1 MGGEDCDCEFAA
13 ILCIYMGGAAA
24 NLRKEEIAELMRST
38 QFSQKE
44 LKRVYR
50 RFLRLDQGAKGY
62 VSVDD
67 LQTLQELAN
76 HPLGD
81 RIARMLAPGVQDH
94 IDFRL
99 FAQMISYFS
108 SKGDPENRL
117 RFFFQI
123 YDIDQDGFVNDS
135 ELFVILKMVVKGVL
149 SDDQVQQIVEKVI
162 EEADRDK
169 DGKLSMEEFR
179 GLLAGGIV

>member
-1 MGGEDCDCEFAA
+1 MGGT
-13 ILCIYMGGAAA
+13 AA

-50 RFLRLDQGAKGY
+50 RFQRLDQGTKGY

-67 LQTLQELAN
+67 LQTIQELSN

-81 RIARMLAPGVQDH
+81 RIARMLAPGIQDH

-99 FAQMISYFS
+99 FAQMISFFS
-108 SKGDPENRL
+108 SKGDPESRH

-123 YDIDQDGFVNDS
+123 YDIDQDGYINDS
-135 ELFVILKMVVKGVL
+135 ELFVVLKMVVKGVL
-149 SDDQVQQIVEKVI
+149 SDAQVQKIVEKLI
-162 EEADRDK
+162 EEADKDR
-169 DGKLSMEEFR
+169 DGKLSLEEFKT
-179 GLLAGGIV
+179 LVSGGMV

>member
-1 MGGEDCDCEFAA
+1 
-13 ILCIYMGGAAA
+13 MGGAAA
-24 NLRKEEIAELMRST
+24 NLKKEEIAELMRST

-50 RFLRLDQGAKGY
+50 RFQRLDQAAKGY

-67 LQTLQELAN
+67 LQTIQELSN

-81 RIARMLAPGVQDH
+81 RIARMLAPGIQDH

-99 FAQMISYFS
+99 FAQMISFFS
-108 SKGDPENRL
+108 SKGDSDSRH

-123 YDIDQDGFVNDS
+123 YDIDQDGYINDS
-135 ELFVILKMVVKGVL
+135 ELFVVLKMVVKGVL
-149 SDDQVQQIVEKVI
+149 SDAQVQKMVEKLI
-162 EEADRDK
+162 EEADRDR
-169 DGKLSMEEFR
+169 DGKLSLEEFKT
-179 GLLAGGIV
+179 LIAGGMV

>member
-1 MGGEDCDCEFAA
+1 
-13 ILCIYMGGAAA
+13 MGGAAA
-24 NLRKEEIAELMRST
+24 NLRKEEIAELMRAT
-38 QFSQKE
+38 QCNLHPVSQKE

-67 LQTLQELAN
+67 LQTLQELAD

-108 SKGDPENRL
+108 SKGDAEQRMK
-117 RFFFQI
+117 FFFNI

-135 ELFVILKMVVKGVL
+135 ELFVVLKMIVKGVL
-149 SDDQVQQIVEKVI
+149 SDAQVQQIVEKVI
-162 EEADRDK
+162 AEADRDK
-169 DGKLSMEEFR
+169 DGKLSLEEFKVVVAG
-179 GLLAGGIV
+179 GLLDR